1 MAPLCHARGVD
12 QRFLSEPNIVSP
24 IIMTYRTND
33 TSPLLAHIL
42 GLVHEFDRWRLD
54 APRGAKA

>member
-1 MAPLCHARGVD
+1 MRRLGRDDVVYLE
-12 QRFLSEPNIVSP
+12 LSEPNIVSP

>member
-1 MAPLCHARGVD
+1 MVIGAPA
-12 QRFLSEPNIVSP
+12 EPNIVFP

-33 TSPLLAHIL
+33 TSPLLTHIL